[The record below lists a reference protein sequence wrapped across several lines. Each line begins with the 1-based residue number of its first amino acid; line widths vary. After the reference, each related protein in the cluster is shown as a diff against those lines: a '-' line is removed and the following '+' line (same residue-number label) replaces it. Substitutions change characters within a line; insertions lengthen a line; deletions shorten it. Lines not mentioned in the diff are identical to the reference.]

1 MKFRPSPC
9 APCAPTRRPW
19 PAIVRPAVRLVII
32 AAALAAACAPPPEQA
47 SPPGQ
52 VWDLAH
58 FLRRLR
64 QVDHLPLLE
73 RYRTAMS
80 STWDRAGGNDDGED
94 YKQLKGNRN
103 RLLDVD
109 GPGCIHRIYTGIL
122 GSDVHH
128 TRIQIFIDHAARPL
142 FDLPVN
148 VFFNELH
155 GPFPYPL
162 TSIGTYPGT
171 HFPIPYARHVRVD
184 LTAPPGPKKR
194 WGSVWQLTYSSYPKD
209 TPVKSITW
217 PPSAAAR
224 QELERVVGAWMVAAQ
239 LPPSPP
245 AAGPRDL
252 DRTLKLGPGQRGEVS
267 LDGSGVIRRMRIKV
281 TPNTPAVLRGLRLRV
296 RWDGAS
302 FASVDVPLGYF
313 FGHGDVAGAGSDFH
327 SMVLGLYRGEA
338 YSRLPMPF
346 ASGAVVSLVNTAKE
360 TATVRLRLAVEQ
372 LPAAPTAELGRLH
385 ATWSQQKAAT
395 AGVPTFGPQKI
406 PGHVVL
412 ETTGRGKYVGALIH
426 LQWPHTWSWWGE
438 GDWLVWS
445 DESAWP
451 PSYHGTGSEEY
462 FNSGWM
468 FLVRKPMSGYV
479 SVRPGPVAAYSFHL
493 NDAFSFDKQIKVAQ
507 ETVGSYGG
515 ETVITQQ
522 HPLWG
527 STAYWYALPA
537 RPSK

>member
-1 MKFRPSPC
+1 MKSHRSTT
-9 APCAPTRRPW
+9 A
-19 PAIVRPAVRLVII
+19 AVMLLAGSLV
-32 AAALAAACAPPPEQA
+32 LATAACTPPPDEVAPA
-47 SPPGQ
+47 SQ

-73 RYRTAMS
+73 RYGTAMS
-80 STWDRAGGNDDGED
+80 STWDRAGGNGDGED
-94 YKQLKGNRN
+94 FKHLQGDRN
-103 RLLDVD
+103 LLLDVD

-122 GSDVHH
+122 GPEVYD
-128 TRIQIFIDHAARPL
+128 TRIQIFIDEAARPL
-142 FDLPVN
+142 FDQPVN
-148 VFFNELH
+148 VFFNEHH
-155 GPFPYPL
+155 GVFPFPL

-171 HFPIPYARHVRVD
+171 HFPIPYARHVRVE
-184 LTAPPGPKKR
+184 LVAPPGPEKR
-194 WGSVWQLTYSSYPKD
+194 WGSVWQVTYSSYAKG

-217 PPSAAAR
+217 PPTGEAR

-245 AAGPRDL
+245 AVGPLDL
-252 DRTLKLGPGQRGEVS
+252 DRMLSIGPGQRQEVA
-267 LDGSGVIRRMRIKV
+267 LTGSGVIRRMRVRV
-281 TPNTPAVLRGLRLRV
+281 TPNSPSALRGLRLRI

-302 FASVDVPLGYF
+302 FSSVDLPLGYF
-313 FGHGDVAGAGSDFH
+313 FGNGDVAGAKHNFH
-327 SMVLGLYRGEA
+327 SLVLGLHDGEA

-346 ASGAVVSLVNTAKE
+346 SAGAALVLENSAHQG
-360 TATVRLRLAVEQ
+360 TATVRLRLAVEP
-372 LPAAPTAELGRLH
+372 LPVAPPAQLGRLH
-385 ATWSQQKAAT
+385 ARWSQQKAAT
-395 AGVPTFGPQKI
+395 ASVPRFGPQQV

-426 LQWPHTWSWWGE
+426 LQWPHEWSWWGE

-493 NDAFSFDKQIKVAQ
+493 NDAFPFDQRIKVVQ

-515 ETVITQQ
+515 ETVIEQQ

-537 RPSK
+537 RPAGSAP